1 MTPWTVARQ
10 ALLSMGFPKQEY
22 WSSLPFSPPGDLPDL
37 GIEPCI
43 SCTGRQILY
52 HWATWEGK
60 KTLPYIVL
68 SALQLLSS
76 SNLIITPREQTD
88 IYPILLMGTLTSN
101 YSSKGNR
108 W

>member
-76 SNLIITPREQTD
+76 SNLIITP
-88 IYPILLMGTLTSN
+88 
-101 YSSKGNR
+101 
-108 W
+108 